1 MEKDLS
7 KVVIQGRELDLTKA
21 LPLRVRDYKQMQREQ
36 PFSESSL
43 PIDRATQ
50 VVQFVCKKADPTVP
64 DDFVEEMT
72 LQELQMMNDLI
83 SPAEKAAVDR
93 PT

>member
-7 KVVIQGRELDLTKA
+7 KIVIQHREFDLTKV
-21 LPLRVRDYKQMQREQ
+21 LPLRVRDYKQLQRENAL
-36 PFSESSL
+36 PDSAL

-50 VVQFVCKKADPTVP
+50 VVQYVFKKADPTIA
-64 DDFVEEMT
+64 DDFVDGMT
-72 LQELQMMNDLI
+72 LQELQFINDLI
-83 SPAEKAAVDR
+83 SPTEKAAVDR